1 MAHMGHYAMEA
12 EESLQQPA
20 AAVTEPRI
28 ETALDVLPQPHPA
41 QVLTVSLTVIPAG
54 VFAGLLLLLEH
65 PRHSEMEVDV
75 LLALHQLPQPAP
87 LTAMGLEG

>member
-28 ETALDVLPQPHPA
+28 ETALDVSPQPLLA
-41 QVLTVSLTVIPAG
+41 QILNVSLTVIPAEE
-54 VFAGLLLLLEH
+54 FAGLLLLPEH
-65 PRHSEMEVDV
+65 PPRSEMGEDV
-75 LLALHQLPQPAP
+75 FLERHQLQEPAP
-87 LTAMGLEG
+87 LTATALAG